1 MRSMYWL
8 CRSWGRRGTAAYL
21 TDWVKGTVRMY
32 TESATLNRSD
42 TLNAVTGRSASI
54 TVDDVAGETAV
65 SQGDAAGCRR
75 NVVYAWMSTVCPVI
89 QTRTVGPPAEVM

>member
-1 MRSMYWL
+1 MTSVIKSMYWL

-21 TDWVKGTVRMY
+21 TDWVRGMVRMY

-54 TVDDVAGETAV
+54 TGDDGAGETSG
-65 SQGDAAGCRR
+65 SQGDAASCRR
-75 NVVYAWMSTVCPVI
+75 PPRHVVHGDRGGSAGDGV
-89 QTRTVGPPAEVM
+89 QR